1 LGAGHGSEAALTPAI
16 KALERQGIA
25 HTVHRYQAGEGDE
38 RTYGEAVAAAMG
50 AEPATVF
57 KTLVAQLSGGEL
69 VVAVVPVTGT
79 LDLRRLA
86 AVAGAKSAAMAEP
99 SLAEKAT
106 GYVTGGISPFGQRKR
121 LRAFVDSSAQRCE
134 TVYVSAG
141 RRGLQVQV
149 TPQDLVLVTSATVAD
164 LGR

>member
-1 LGAGHGSEAALTPAI
+1 MTPAI
-16 KALERQGIA
+16 KALEKQGIA
-25 HTVHRYQAGEGDE
+25 HTVHRYQVDESDE
-38 RTYGEAVAAAMG
+38 RTYGEAVAAAMS
-50 AEPATVF
+50 AESATVF
-57 KTLVAQLSGGEL
+57 KTLVAQLTGGEL

-86 AVAGAKSAAMAEP
+86 AVAEAKSAEMAKP
-99 SLAEKAT
+99 SDAEKAT

-121 LRAFVDSSAQRCE
+121 LRTFVDSSAQRHQ

-149 TPQDLVLVTSATVAD
+149 TPQDLVLVTGATVAE

>member
-1 LGAGHGSEAALTPAI
+1 MTPGI

-25 HTVHRYQAGEGDE
+25 HTLHRYEVRESDE
-38 RTYGEAVAAAMG
+38 RTYGEAVAAALG

-57 KTLVAQLSGGEL
+57 KTLVAQLTGGEL

-86 AVAGAKSAAMAEP
+86 AVAAAKSAAMAEP

-121 LRAFVDSSAQRCE
+121 LRTFVDSSAERYE

-149 TPQDLVLVTSATVAD
+149 TPHDLVLVTGATVAE

>member
-1 LGAGHGSEAALTPAI
+1 LTPAI
-16 KALERQGIA
+16 KALEKQGIA
-25 HTVHRYQAGEGDE
+25 HTLHRYQVGAGDE
-38 RTYGEAVAAAMG
+38 RTYGEAVALAMG
-50 AEPATVF
+50 SEPATVF
-57 KTLVAQLSGGEL
+57 KTLVAQLTGGDL

-86 AVAGAKSAAMAEP
+86 AVAEAKGAEMAKP
-99 SLAEKAT
+99 SDAEKAT

-121 LRAFVDSSAQRCE
+121 LRTFVDSSAQRHQ

-149 TPQDLVLVTSATVAD
+149 TPQDLVLVTGATVAE

>member
-1 LGAGHGSEAALTPAI
+1 MTPAI
-16 KALERQGIA
+16 KALEKQGIA
-25 HTVHRYQAGEGDE
+25 HTIHRYEVNESDE
-38 RTYGEAVAAAMG
+38 RTYGEAVAAAIG
-50 AEPATVF
+50 ADPATVF
-57 KTLVAQLSGGEL
+57 KTLVAQLIGGEL

-86 AVAGAKSAAMAEP
+86 AVTGAKSAAMAQP
-99 SLAEKAT
+99 SAAEKAT

-121 LRAFVDSSAQRCE
+121 LRTFVDSSAQRHE

-149 TPQDLVLVTSATVAD
+149 TPHDLVVTTSATVAE

>member
-1 LGAGHGSEAALTPAI
+1 MTPAI
-16 KALERQGIA
+16 KTLEKQGIA
-25 HTVHRYQAGEGDE
+25 HTVHRYLVDESDE

-57 KTLVAQLSGGEL
+57 KTLVAQLTGGEL

-79 LDLRRLA
+79 LDLGRLA
-86 AVAGAKSAAMAEP
+86 AVSEAKSAEMAKP
-99 SLAEKAT
+99 SDAEKAT

-121 LRAFVDSSAQRCE
+121 LRTFVDASAQRHQ

-149 TPQDLVLVTSATVAD
+149 MPHDLVLVTGATVAE

>member
-1 LGAGHGSEAALTPAI
+1 MTPGI

-25 HTVHRYQAGEGDE
+25 HTVHRYEAGESDE
-38 RTYGEAVAAAMG
+38 RTYGEAVAAVMG
-50 AEPATVF
+50 ADPATVF
-57 KTLVAQLSGGEL
+57 KTLVAQLAGGEL

-86 AVAGAKSAAMAEP
+86 TVAGAKSAAMAQP
-99 SLAEKAT
+99 SLAEKTT

-121 LRAFVDSSAQRCE
+121 LRTFVDSSAQHHE

-141 RRGLQVQV
+141 RRGMQVQI
-149 TPQDLVLVTSATVAD
+149 TPHDLVLATGATVAE

>member
-1 LGAGHGSEAALTPAI
+1 MTPGI
-16 KALERQGIA
+16 KALEKQGIA
-25 HTVHRYQAGEGDE
+25 HTVHRYEVGESDE
-38 RTYGEAVAAAMG
+38 RTYGEAVAAAIG

-57 KTLVAQLSGGEL
+57 KTLVAQLTGGEL

-86 AVAGAKSAAMAEP
+86 AVAEAKSAEMAKP
-99 SLAEKAT
+99 SDAEKAT

-121 LRAFVDSSAQRCE
+121 LRTFVDSSAQRHQ

-149 TPQDLVLVTSATVAD
+149 TPQDLVLATGATVAE

>member
-1 LGAGHGSEAALTPAI
+1 MTPAI
-16 KALERQGIA
+16 KALEKQGIA
-25 HTVHRYQAGEGDE
+25 HTLHRYEVTESDE

-57 KTLVAQLSGGEL
+57 KTLVAQLNGGEL

-86 AVAGAKSAAMAEP
+86 AAAGAKSAEIAKP
-99 SLAEKAT
+99 SAAGKAT

-121 LRAFVDSSAQRCE
+121 LRTFVDSSAQRHE

-149 TPQDLVLVTSATVAD
+149 TPHDLMLATGATVAE

>member
-1 LGAGHGSEAALTPAI
+1 MTPGI

-25 HTVHRYQAGEGDE
+25 HTVHRYEVGVSDE
-38 RTYGEAVAAAMG
+38 RTYGEAVAAALG

-57 KTLVAQLSGGEL
+57 KTLVAQLTGGEL
-69 VVAVVPVTGT
+69 VVAVVPVTGA

-86 AVAGAKSAAMAEP
+86 AVAEAKSAAMAEP
-99 SLAEKAT
+99 SLAERAT

-121 LRAFVDSSAQRCE
+121 LRTFVDSSAQRYE

-149 TPQDLVLVTSATVAD
+149 TPRDLVLVTGATVAE

>member
-1 LGAGHGSEAALTPAI
+1 MTPGI
-16 KALERQGIA
+16 KALEKQGIA
-25 HTVHRYQAGEGDE
+25 HAVHRYEASESDE

-50 AEPATVF
+50 ADPATVY
-57 KTLVAQLSGGEL
+57 KTLIVQLNDGKL

-86 AVAGAKSAAMAEP
+86 AAAGAKGAAMAQP
-99 SLAEKAT
+99 SVAEKAT

-121 LRAFVDSSAQRCE
+121 LRTYVDSSAQRHQ
-134 TVYVSAG
+134 TVFVSAG
-141 RRGLQVQV
+141 RRGLQVEV
-149 TPQDLVLVTSATVAD
+149 KPDDLVLVTGASVAE

>member
-1 LGAGHGSEAALTPAI
+1 MTPGI

-25 HTVHRYQAGEGDE
+25 HTVHRYEVGESDD

-57 KTLVAQLSGGEL
+57 KTLVAQLTGGEL

-86 AVAGAKSAAMAEP
+86 VIAGAKSAVMADP

-106 GYVTGGISPFGQRKR
+106 GYITGGISPFGQRKR
-121 LRAFVDSSAQRCE
+121 LRTFVDSSARRHQ

-149 TPQDLVLVTSATVAD
+149 TPHDLVLATGATVAE

>member
-1 LGAGHGSEAALTPAI
+1 LTPGI
-16 KALERQGIA
+16 KALERRGIA
-25 HTVHRYQAGEGDE
+25 HTLHRYQVSESDE
-38 RTYGEAVAAAMG
+38 RTYGEAVAAALG

-57 KTLVAQLSGGEL
+57 KTLVAQLTGGEL

-79 LDLRRLA
+79 LDLRLLA
-86 AVAGAKSAAMAEP
+86 AVAEAKSAAMAEP

-121 LRAFVDSSAQRCE
+121 LRTFVDSSAQRYE

-141 RRGLQVQV
+141 RRDLQVQV
-149 TPQDLVLVTSATVAD
+149 TPHDLVLVTGATVAE